1 MIAYGLGIDQSFNL
15 AFNLADEED
24 GGNIPVDAITTDS
37 GIPIVTDDG
46 QYIII
51 G

>member
-15 AFNLADEED
+15 AFQLGDEE
-24 GGNIPVDAITTDS
+24 GGDVPVDAIVTDN

>member
-1 MIAYGLGIDQSFNL
+1 MIAYGLGLDQGFNL
-15 AFNLADEED
+15 AFNLADEDE
-24 GGNIPVDAITTDS
+24 GAIPADAIVTDS